1 MARPAYSER
10 RLITLKVQLSREAV
24 DALRS
29 LAARRGMS
37 QSEVIRSAL
46 LTEVQTHCTP
56 LVPSKEKH

>member
-1 MARPAYSER
+1 MARPAYPER

-46 LTEVQTHCTP
+46 LTEVQTHGIP
-56 LVPSKEKH
+56 AKVEEKN

>member
-1 MARPAYSER
+1 MARPAYPER

-46 LTEVQTHCTP
+46 LTEVQTHCIP
-56 LVPSKEKH
+56 HVPSKEKH

>member
-1 MARPAYSER
+1 MARPAYPER

-46 LTEVQTHCTP
+46 LAEVQTHCAP
-56 LVPSKEKH
+56 LLPSKEKH